1 MTGPTADIGVIGL
14 AVMGRNLVLNM
25 ADHGHRVAVFN
36 RSPERMRDF
45 LETEEARDRSIV
57 GCETPEALAAALRSP
72 RAILLMVKAGRPVD
86 DQIDELRPFLEPGD
100 LIIDGGNAHYADTA
114 RRAEA
119 LADDGLLFVGAG
131 ISGGESGAR
140 HGPAIMVGGDPLAY
154 ERVASI
160 LTDIAADVGGE
171 PCCAW
176 LGPGGAGHFVK
187 MVHNGIEYAVM
198 QAISEVWL
206 IMRDPLQLDRN
217 AMQAVFERWS
227 DGPLGS
233 YLIEIT
239 ADILATDDAETG
251 RPLLEL
257 IVDRAG
263 HKGTG
268 RWTGEAAL
276 ELGVAAPTLIGGYL
290 ARALS
295 ADEEAR
301 NEATSSLIGPGDA
314 SDDDFRHPMEH
325 LEAALHCATIVA
337 YGEGFRLLQ
346 AASRHHGWNLDLAAI
361 AALWRG
367 GCIIRARLLETVV
380 RAYRARPDLPLL
392 IAAPEIA
399 ETVNARQ
406 TGWRRT
412 IGVAT
417 ARGVPVPAL
426 SSALAT
432 YDGYRTPSLWTSMV
446 QAQRD
451 YFGAHTYERT
461 DRPGTFHTDWLADD
475 DR

>member
-1 MTGPTADIGVIGL
+1 MANSTADIGVIGL

-25 ADHGHRVAVFN
+25 ADHGHQVAVFN
-36 RSPERMRDF
+36 RSPERTREF
-45 LETEEARDRSIV
+45 LATDEAGARPIV
-57 GCETPEALAAALRSP
+57 GCETPEALATALQRP

-114 RRAEA
+114 RRGEA
-119 LADDGLLFVGAG
+119 LADDGLLFIGAG
-131 ISGGESGAR
+131 VSGGESGAR

-154 ERVASI
+154 RRVASI
-160 LTDIAADVGGE
+160 LTDIAAEVGGE

-206 IMRDPLQLDRN
+206 IMRDLLRLDR
-217 AMQAVFERWS
+217 AAAQAAFERWA

-239 ADILATDDAETG
+239 ADILAADDAETG

-257 IVDRAG
+257 IADRAG

-268 RWTGEAAL
+268 RWAGETAL

-301 NEATSSLIGPGDA
+301 NEASLTLTGPGNVTGA
-314 SDDDFRHPMEH
+314 ESHLPMED
-325 LEAALHCATIVA
+325 LEAALQCATIVA
-337 YGEGFRLLQ
+337 YSEGFRLLQ
-346 AASRHHGWNLDLAAI
+346 AASRHHGWDLDLVAI
-361 AALWRG
+361 AGLWRG
-367 GCIIRARLLETVV
+367 GCIIRARLLETVM
-380 RAYRARPDLPLL
+380 RAYKVRRDLPLL

-399 ETVNARQ
+399 KTLDASQV
-406 TGWRRT
+406 GWRRT
-412 IGVAT
+412 IGAAT
-417 ARGVPVPAL
+417 THGVPVPAL
-426 SSALAT
+426 SSSLAT
-432 YDGYRTPSLWTSMV
+432 FDGYRTPSLWTSLV

-461 DRPGTFHTDWLADD
+461 DQPGTFHTNWLGDD